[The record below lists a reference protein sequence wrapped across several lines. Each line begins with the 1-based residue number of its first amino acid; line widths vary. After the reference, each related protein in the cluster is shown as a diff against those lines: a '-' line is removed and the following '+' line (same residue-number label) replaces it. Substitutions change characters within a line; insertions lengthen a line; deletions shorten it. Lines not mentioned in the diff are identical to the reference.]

1 MEKIKKQRENI
12 MNHRSDI
19 ANQKKVG
26 AAMVVGGGIGGMQ
39 AALDL
44 AESGIKVYLVETKP
58 CIGGVMSQ
66 LDKTFPTNDCAMCT
80 MAPRLVEIGRHKD
93 IEIITLADVEG
104 IRGQPGNFN
113 VTLKKRP
120 RYIDEEKCTGCGECA
135 EKCPIEVPSEHNMGL
150 DNQKAIYRLYPQAI
164 PPAYFINKKGK
175 APCRS
180 NCPADVAVQGY
191 VALIREGKYFE
202 ALKVHRED
210 NPFPSICGR
219 VCTHP
224 CEENCTRNL
233 VDNPVSVRSLKR
245 FIADYEL
252 KLGEIPL
259 PEIDEEK
266 PGKIAVIGSGPA
278 GLTASYYLA
287 KKGYKV
293 TIFEALPVVG
303 GMLKV
308 GIPEYRLPSKILD
321 LEIDVIKRMGVEI
334 KTNHKI
340 NSCEDIWKLKY
351 NENFDAIFLATGA
364 HKNVSIKCEGECLK
378 GVISGVDFLK
388 DVALSKIKN
397 IKGRIAVIGGGNVA
411 VDSARTALRLGTDEV
426 SIFYRRSKKEMP
438 AIEEE
443 VEDAL
448 QEGIKIN
455 YLTSP
460 VKIEGEDNKVKKIIL
475 IKNKLGEPDSSG
487 RRRPVKIEGSEF
499 SYKVDHVI
507 LAVGQEPDVDYLVS
521 GKGKFELT
529 PRKTIKLE
537 NKDLLLV
544 NKEGIFAGGDLLLG
558 PSTVAEAIGHGKSA
572 ADIIARFL
580 EGEKI
585 EDINEKIMKEKA
597 VETSLKPEEVFTKK
611 QLGSFEKVERVKL
624 NKLDVEQRVTNF
636 KEVVSAISEE
646 EAIKEASRCLTCG
659 ICSECHECITAC
671 EADAIDY
678 NQKEEKLDLKVGSII
693 FSPGY
698 DLFDAGSKLEYGY
711 SNYSNVITALEF
723 ERILSASGP
732 YEGKVLRPSD
742 KLVPKKIAFIQCVG
756 SRDTERDYCSSI
768 CCMYATKEAIIA
780 KEHAGEELEC
790 HVFFMDMRAFG
801 KGFDAYYERAKELG
815 VKYIRC
821 RPSSVEEIAETKNL
835 KINYVT
841 DEGKRLTDQYDLVVL
856 SVGMQPPELARKLNS
871 NFGIK
876 LNEHGFC
883 WTDSFK
889 PVESNK
895 EGIFVCG
902 PFTEP
907 KDIPETVM
915 QAGGAASKVLSLLSE
930 VRGTL
935 IKAKEYPPEKDVT
948 GQAPRIGIF
957 ICHCGTNIAGVVDV
971 PGVVEYAKTLPDVVY
986 VENNL
991 YTCSNDTQEKI
1002 KKLVEEH
1009 NLNRVVVA
1017 SCTPRTHEPLFR
1029 NTIREARLNPY
1040 LFEIANIRDQC
1051 SWVHMHE
1058 PEKATRKAK
1067 DLVRM
1072 AVAKVRL
1079 LEPLQRRKVGI
1090 NHSALV
1096 IGGGLSGMSAA
1107 LEIAEQGYDVYLIEK
1122 EKKLGGN
1129 LQRIYFLFNGEK
1141 PQEQLDSLIERIKG
1155 NKRIHLY
1162 TDTKISNIEGSFGNF
1177 KTTINKGSGK
1187 PSEIEHGVI
1196 IVATGAQEYK
1206 PTEYLYGKNEKVITQ
1221 LQLEEWLSVNSK
1233 QTVNQ
1238 SPIQQLTDCN
1248 TVVMIQCVGSRDDE
1262 RPYCSRVCCSEA
1274 VKNALKIKEVN
1285 PKANVFILYR
1295 DIRTYGFKESYYSK
1309 ARQMGVIFIRYEE
1322 DKKPEVVEQNGVLK
1336 VSLVDPILNRL
1347 VIINTDLLVLS
1358 AGTIPHPENKD
1369 LAQML
1374 KVPLDQDKFFL
1385 EAHMK
1390 LRPVDFATD
1399 GIFLCGL
1406 AHSAKSIEESI
1417 TQACAAAAR
1426 ASTILSKDTVELE
1439 ANISFVVD
1447 ENCDGCAY
1455 CIDPCPYKALTLI
1468 EYMKDGAIKKTV
1480 EVNESICKGCGT
1492 CMATCPKMG
1501 IYVKGF
1507 KLEQISAQVGA
1518 ALQSI
1523 ET

>member
-1 MEKIKKQRENI
+1 MISLTINDKKIEVEEGLTLLKAAEKAGIRIPTLCSHKAL
-12 MNHRSDI
+12 SPY
-19 ANQKKVG
+19 G
-26 AAMVVGGGIGGMQ
+26 ACR
-39 AALDL
+39 LC
-44 AESGIKVYLVETKP
+44 LVEVNRGEGSPEIQASCTYPAIEGLMVQTDSQRVIKTRKIVIELLLARCPDSEEIKNLAKELGVEKTRIKP
-58 CIGGVMSQ
+58 K
-66 LDKTFPTNDCAMCT
+66 DKDCTLCGLCVRMCEERMGRAAISFSGRGPRREVTSPFGKPSDVCQACGACDFICPTGKI
-80 MAPRLVEIGRHKD
+80 RLHEVSKNEPH
-93 IEIITLADVEG
+93 
-104 IRGQPGNFN
+104 
-113 VTLKKRP
+113 
-120 RYIDEEKCTGCGECA
+120 
-135 EKCPIEVPSEHNMGL
+135 PIPFEHNMGL
-150 DNQKAIYRLYPQAI
+150 NSRPAVYIPYPQAI
-164 PPAYFINKKGK
+164 PNK
-175 APCRS
+175 A
-180 NCPADVAVQGY
+180 
-191 VALIREGKYFE
+191 
-202 ALKVHRED
+202 
-210 NPFPSICGR
+210 
-219 VCTHP
+219 T
-224 CEENCTRNL
+224 
-233 VDNPVSVRSLKR
+233 
-245 FIADYEL
+245 
-252 KLGEIPL
+252 
-259 PEIDEEK
+259 IDSRYC
-266 PGKIAVIGSGPA
+266 IH
-278 GLTASYYLA
+278 
-287 KKGYKV
+287 
-293 TIFEALPVVG
+293 
-303 GMLKV
+303 
-308 GIPEYRLPSKILD
+308 ILRD
-321 LEIDVIKRMGVEI
+321 
-334 KTNHKI
+334 
-340 NSCEDIWKLKY
+340 
-351 NENFDAIFLATGA
+351 
-364 HKNVSIKCEGECLK
+364 KCEIC
-378 GVISGVDFLK
+378 
-388 DVALSKIKN
+388 
-397 IKGRIAVIGGGNVA
+397 
-411 VDSARTALRLGTDEV
+411 
-426 SIFYRRSKKEMP
+426 KEFC
-438 AIEEE
+438 E
-443 VEDAL
+443 
-448 QEGIKIN
+448 
-455 YLTSP
+455 
-460 VKIEGEDNKVKKIIL
+460 
-475 IKNKLGEPDSSG
+475 
-487 RRRPVKIEGSEF
+487 
-499 SYKVDHVI
+499 
-507 LAVGQEPDVDYLVS
+507 
-521 GKGKFELT
+521 
-529 PRKTIKLE
+529 
-537 NKDLLLV
+537 
-544 NKEGIFAGGDLLLG
+544 
-558 PSTVAEAIGHGKSA
+558 AEAINY
-572 ADIIARFL
+572 D
-580 EGEKI
+580 
-585 EDINEKIMKEKA
+585 
-597 VETSLKPEEVFTKK
+597 
-611 QLGSFEKVERVKL
+611 
-624 NKLDVEQRVTNF
+624 
-636 KEVVSAISEE
+636 
-646 EAIKEASRCLTCG
+646 
-659 ICSECHECITAC
+659 
-671 EADAIDY
+671 
-678 NQKEEKLDLKVGSII
+678 QKEEKLDLKVGSII

-742 KLVPKKIAFIQCVG
+742 KLIPKKIAFIQCVG

-790 HVFFMDMRAFG
+790 QIFFIDMRAFG

-841 DEGKRLTDQYDLVVL
+841 DEGKMLTDQYDLVVL
-856 SVGMQPPELARKLNS
+856 SVGLQPPELARKLNS

-876 LNEHGFC
+876 LNEYGFC
-883 WTDSFK
+883 WTDPFK

-930 VRGTL
+930 ARGTL
-935 IKAKEYPPEKDVT
+935 IKAKEYPLEKDVT
-948 GQAPRIGIF
+948 GQAPRIGVF
-957 ICHCGTNIAGVVDV
+957 ICHCGTNIAGVVDISQ
-971 PGVVEYAKTLPDVVY
+971 VVEYAKNLPDVVY

-1040 LFEIANIRDQC
+1040 LFEMANIRDQC

-1096 IGGGLSGMSAA
+1096 IGGGLSGMSTA
-1107 LEIAEQGYDVYLIEK
+1107 LEIAEQGYDVHLVEK
-1122 EKKLGGN
+1122 EKQLGGN
-1129 LQRIYFLFNGEK
+1129 LQRIHFLFNGGK
-1141 PQEQLDSLIERIKG
+1141 PQEQLDSLI
-1155 NKRIHLY
+1155 KRVKENDKIHLY

-1177 KTTINKGSGK
+1177 KTTIETDNTEQIKESGNTK
-1187 PSEIEHGVI
+1187 KRKRTTNNEINHGVV
-1196 IVATGAQEYK
+1196 IVATGAKEYK
-1206 PTEYLYGKNEKVITQ
+1206 PTEYLYSEDEKVITQ
-1221 LQLEEWLSVNSK
+1221 LQLEEWLAANSE
-1233 QTVNQ
+1233 Q
-1238 SPIQQLTDCN
+1238 SMVIAEHRKPGTGSRALSAEHRHSSANYRLPKTDPRTLK

-1285 PKANVFILYR
+1285 PKTNVFILYR
-1295 DIRTYGFKESYYSK
+1295 DMRTYGFRESYYTK
-1309 ARQMGVIFIRYEE
+1309 ARQMGVIFIRYDK
-1322 DKKPEVVEQNGVLK
+1322 DKKPEVVEKNGVLK

-1347 VIINTDLLVLS
+1347 VTINADLLVLS

-1399 GIFLCGL
+1399 GVFLCGL

-1417 TQACAAAAR
+1417 TQACGAAAR

-1480 EVNESICKGCGT
+1480 EVEESTCKGCGT

-1501 IYVKGF
+1501 IFVKGF
-1507 KLEQISAQVGA
+1507 KLEQISAQVEA
-1518 ALQSI
+1518 ALQST
-1523 ET
+1523 EA